1 MNHKHNLLGKIFI
14 VWKNQY
20 FYKGFLFKSFPFK
33 QIDISQDIKPT
44 LEEISNFEMTLN
56 KPQTNNTMDDSDDD
70 GKVDEVLKLA
80 KHQGGASIYAK
91 GDKINL
97 LKGDLTGLK
106 GTVVAISE
114 NGLITFK
121 PIGVPKITK
130 PLEIDAQNVCK
141 YFEPGDLVR
150 VIEAKYKGETG

>member
-80 KHQGGASIYAK
+80 KH
-91 GDKINL
+91 
-97 LKGDLTGLK
+97 
-106 GTVVAISE
+106 
-114 NGLITFK
+114 
-121 PIGVPKITK
+121 
-130 PLEIDAQNVCK
+130 
-141 YFEPGDLVR
+141 
-150 VIEAKYKGETG
+150 

>member
-1 MNHKHNLLGKIFI
+1 M
-14 VWKNQY
+14 
-20 FYKGFLFKSFPFK
+20 
-33 QIDISQDIKPT
+33 
-44 LEEISNFEMTLN
+44 
-56 KPQTNNTMDDSDDD
+56 
-70 GKVDEVLKLA
+70 
-80 KHQGGASIYAK
+80 
-91 GDKINL
+91 

-150 VIEAKYKGETG
+150 VIEAKYKGVLDVDGPNVSVVLDQT